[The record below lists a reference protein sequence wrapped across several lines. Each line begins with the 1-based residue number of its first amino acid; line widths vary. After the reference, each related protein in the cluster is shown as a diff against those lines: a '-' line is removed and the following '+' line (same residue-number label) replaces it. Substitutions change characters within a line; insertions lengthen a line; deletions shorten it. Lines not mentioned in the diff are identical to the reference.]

1 MDNHTTVRLTTD
13 LDGPTLAAAIE
24 RELERRALQ
33 DGFKS
38 AAPPALPTKRPK
50 PESKEARAKQ
60 VRLEVKADSMDDD
73 ERTFTGL
80 ASTWDI
86 DLGGDVIHKGAF
98 KQTLN
103 HWRSAEGRVI
113 PLLDSH
119 NAWGSVRNV
128 LGKMVDAKETDAGLE
143 ATFTVI
149 DGPDGDEIWRR
160 LKSGLITG
168 LSIGYRPVKIEMPTD
183 DEERAGVW
191 RHLKEVELREVS
203 VVLWPMNEGARID
216 TDSVKGLL
224 EAVTALEAQD
234 TLSDEEKAELRE
246 LHAKIGGMLG
256 VADSGQEAPEG
267 TEGKDDDAP
276 PAEHSDLD
284 PNDEKRQALEA
295 RLRDARLRSMDTRRW
310 KASA

>member
-1 MDNHTTVRLTTD
+1 MGYIPLSRE
-13 LDGPTLAAAIE
+13 AISDMQLME
-24 RELERRALQ
+24 RQLSARIRAELERK
-33 DGFKS
+33 GI
-38 AAPPALPTKRPK
+38 AAPPSTKRPK
-50 PESKEARAKQ
+50 PESKDARAKQ
-60 VRLEVKADSMDDD
+60 VRLEVKADSIDED

-103 HWRSAEGRVI
+103 HWRSSEGRVI

-128 LGKMVDAKETDAGLE
+128 LGKMVEAKETDAGLE

-183 DEERAGVW
+183 EEERSGVW

-216 TDSVKGLL
+216 ADSVKGLT
-224 EAVTALEAQD
+224 AAIAALEAKD
-234 TLSDEEKAELRE
+234 ALSDEETAELRE
-246 LHAKIGGMLG
+246 LHAKIGGMLEPK
-256 VADSGQEAPEG
+256 ADSSTEAPE
-267 TEGKDDDAP
+267 EAKDDDAP
-276 PAEHSDLD
+276 APEHSELD